1 MHSEIENSEKERGI
15 TITTKEKQD
24 ALEKYAKNYAKE
36 LVQSGAIKSFDSSWM
51 ESVFMY
57 IVKSDAS
64 KEYHSKP
71 AIENPSGTER
81 LKVAYRYLNNFIIKD
96 DLDGA
101 IEFLKVFM
109 FPEYDFGV
117 LRMLLDCTN
126 KVADEEKIIPIRKE
140 LIKLCEQKL
149 GQKLY

>member
-1 MHSEIENSEKERGI
+1 MEAERGI
-15 TITTKEKQD
+15 IITTKRQQE
-24 ALEKYAKNYAKE
+24 ALEKAAKNYAQE
-36 LVQSGAIKSFDSSWM
+36 LIKSGAIKEYESSWI

-57 IVKSDAS
+57 VVKSDAA

-71 AIENPSGTER
+71 AIKNPSGTER
-81 LKVAYRYLNNFIIKD
+81 LKVAYRYLNNFIVKN
-96 DLDGA
+96 DLDAA

-140 LIKLCEQKL
+140 LIRLCEEKIGEKL
-149 GQKLY
+149 K